1 MPSRLNRK
9 VSSIAAYE
17 KKYPVSVLPM
27 KNLDKGY
34 APQTLAYNLL
44 YNQTS
49 SPFLA
54 LFREAVFGDGVT
66 TALKN
71 AQPVWDRILD
81 QAQA

>member
-1 MPSRLNRK
+1 MRSDVLTTVVRG
-9 VSSIAAYE
+9 
-17 KKYPVSVLPM
+17 KKYPLSVLPLS
-27 KNLDKGY
+27 NLEKGY

-54 LFREAVFGDGVT
+54 LFREAVFGERRHQGPERP
-66 TALKN
+66 LR
-71 AQPVWDRILD
+71 PVWDRIID